1 MTQIQTIFRTA
12 KRFLIFYEAL
22 FGIRQALDSS
32 CVHFDSQHT
41 QRHPFAKPAENPE
54 ESGKLYIGMAILN
67 L

>member
-1 MTQIQTIFRTA
+1 MTPNNIPNRQNDSSFFFRT
-12 KRFLIFYEAL
+12 L
-22 FGIRQALDSS
+22 FGIGQALDSS